1 MIYVPWAVWG
11 SQWQFA
17 LDDLHAEIALADGD
31 EEPEGAWLRPR
42 GLGVDPEI
50 GPGSASVDV
59 ERLPSGEEADMTAVF
74 PRSAVSSVEGAQV
87 EAGDGLEKILA
98 EEEEIDDD
106 QGLISKAAAFVG
118 ANVIP
123 VEIVWTIL
131 VLLGAAIPLRPGARG
146 AGRRRAEVSARA
158 AVGRLAGARVRVCAT
173 RASST
178 TGSSWRRC
186 STWWTGASMSRRRR
200 RARRWTWSCRFP
212 RSARRS

>member
-1 MIYVPWAVWG
+1 MAT
-11 SQWQFA
+11 S
-17 LDDLHAEIALADGD
+17 
-31 EEPEGAWLRPR
+31 EPEGAWLRPR

-74 PRSAVSSVEGAQV
+74 PRSAVSSVDGAQV
-87 EAGDGLEKILA
+87 EEGDGLETILA

-131 VLLGAAIPLRPGARG
+131 VLLGAAYLYIRAREG
-146 AGRRRAEVSARA
+146 WVEGVPRVPARA
-158 AVGRLAGARVRVCAT
+158 AVGRLAGAGVRVRAGGRVRRPA
-173 RASST
+173 RA
-178 TGSSWRRC
+178 GD
-186 STWWTGASMSRRRR
+186 A
-200 RARRWTWSCRFP
+200 ARP
-212 RSARRS
+212 RGPWLL